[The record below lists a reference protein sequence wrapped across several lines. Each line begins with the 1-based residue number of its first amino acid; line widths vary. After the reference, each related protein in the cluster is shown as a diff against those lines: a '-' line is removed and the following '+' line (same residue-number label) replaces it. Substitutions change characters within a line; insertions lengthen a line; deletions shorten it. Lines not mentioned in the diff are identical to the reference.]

1 MNKQEIL
8 TRLKP
13 VLDAE
18 LYSAIE
24 TVFKN
29 EDKLQNVVAV
39 LKDALDTTANPNT
52 KDSSTKYTDYYK
64 DAREMRETQDW
75 YQR

>member
-18 LYSAIE
+18 LYSVIE

-39 LKDALDTTANPNT
+39 LKDALDTTEKPNT